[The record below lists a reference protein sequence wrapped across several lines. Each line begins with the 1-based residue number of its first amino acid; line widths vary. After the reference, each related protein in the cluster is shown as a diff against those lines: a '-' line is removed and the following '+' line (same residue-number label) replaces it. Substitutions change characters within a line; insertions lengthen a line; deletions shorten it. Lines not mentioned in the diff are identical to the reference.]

1 MLTNLKVDPEQLPK
15 RVIVC
20 GDPKRAALIA
30 SKLEDT
36 RQIGENRE
44 YHSYA
49 GSWRG
54 TEVAV
59 VSHGVGSPGAAV
71 CFEELAKG
79 GVQVIIRVGTAGS
92 YQQEIGPGSLVISS
106 AVVRQDGL
114 TSQLVPPGFP
124 AVANRRV
131 VDALVQ
137 AAKAHES
144 GLNVTEGITLT
155 LDVFYSGVL
164 EFPHKLYQKAGV
176 LAVEM
181 ENAALFVIAA
191 LRGMKAG
198 SILAIDGY
206 ADADL
211 LASYNPHTETVA
223 KAIEAEAQIALDA
236 LVSVSA

>member
-15 RVIVC
+15 CVIVC

-30 SKLEDT
+30 SKLDNQ

-49 GSWRG
+49 GTWKG
-54 TEVAV
+54 VEVAI
-59 VSHGVGSPGAAV
+59 VSHGVGAPGAAV

-92 YQQEIGPGSLVISS
+92 YQKEIETGSLVISS
-106 AVVRQDGL
+106 AAVRQDGL
-114 TSQLVPPGFP
+114 TSQLVPAGFP
-124 AVANRRV
+124 AVANRHV

-137 AAKAHES
+137 AAGANASDLK
-144 GLNVTEGITLT
+144 VVEGITLT

-181 ENAALFVIAA
+181 ENTALFVIAA
-191 LRGMKAG
+191 LRGIKAG

-211 LASYNPHTETVA
+211 LESYNPHTDVMA
-223 KAIEAEAQIALDA
+223 KAIEAEALIALDA
-236 LVSVSA
+236 VIAVS

>member
-30 SKLEDT
+30 SKLDDQ

-49 GSWRG
+49 GTWKG
-54 TEVAV
+54 VEVAV
-59 VSHGVGSPGAAV
+59 VSHGVGAPGAAV

-92 YQQEIGPGSLVISS
+92 YQKEIETGSLVISS
-106 AVVRQDGL
+106 AAVRQDGL
-114 TSQLVPPGFP
+114 TSQLVPAGFP
-124 AVANRRV
+124 AVANRHV

-137 AAKAHES
+137 AAGANASDLK
-144 GLNVTEGITLT
+144 VVEGITLT

-181 ENAALFVIAA
+181 ENTALFVIAA
-191 LRGMKAG
+191 LRGIKAG

-211 LASYNPHTETVA
+211 LESYNPHTDVMA
-223 KAIEAEAQIALDA
+223 KAIEAEALIALGA
-236 LVSVSA
+236 VIAVS

>member
-15 RVIVC
+15 RIIVC

-30 SKLEDT
+30 SKLTDH
-36 RQIGENRE
+36 RSIGENRE

-49 GSWRG
+49 GTWKG
-54 TEVAV
+54 VEVAV

-79 GVQVIIRVGTAGS
+79 GAQVMIRVGTAGS
-92 YQQEIGPGSLVISS
+92 YQKEITPGSLVISS
-106 AVVRQDGL
+106 SVARQDGL
-114 TSQLVPPGFP
+114 TSQLVPAGFP
-124 AVANRRV
+124 AVADRHV
-131 VDALVQ
+131 VEALVQ
-137 AAKAHES
+137 AAKKHEAH
-144 GLNVTEGITLT
+144 LKVAEGITLT
-155 LDVFYSGVL
+155 LDVFYNGVL

-181 ENAALFVIAA
+181 ENSALFVICA
-191 LRGMKAG
+191 LRGVKAG

-211 LASYNPHTETVA
+211 LESYNPHTEEMA
-223 KAIEAEAQIALDA
+223 KAIEAEASIALDA
-236 LVSVSA
+236 VIQVEI

>member
-1 MLTNLKVDPEQLPK
+1 MLTNLKINPAELPK

-30 SKLEDT
+30 SKLGNH
-36 RQIGENRE
+36 RQLAENRE
-44 YHSYA
+44 YRSYA
-49 GSWRG
+49 GEWKG
-54 TEVAV
+54 VEVAI

-79 GVQVIIRVGTAGS
+79 GVEVIIRVGTAGS
-92 YQQEIGPGSLVISS
+92 YQQEIQPGSLVIST
-106 AVVRQDGL
+106 AAVRQDGL

-124 AVANRRV
+124 AIANRQV
-131 VDALVQ
+131 AGALVE
-137 AAKAHES
+137 AAKSSNS
-144 GLNVTEGITLT
+144 GLHIAEGITLT
-155 LDVFYSGVL
+155 LDVFYNGVL

-181 ENAALFVIAA
+181 ENSALFVIAA

-198 SILAIDGY
+198 SILAIDGF

-211 LASYNPHTETVA
+211 LQDYNPHTENLA
-223 KAIEAEAQIALDA
+223 KAIEAEALIALDA
-236 LVSVSA
+236 VISVK

>member
-1 MLTNLKVDPEQLPK
+1 MLTNLKVDPQELPK

-30 SKLEDT
+30 SKLEGH

-49 GSWRG
+49 GTWKG
-54 TEVAV
+54 TEVAI

-92 YQQEIGPGSLVISS
+92 YQQAIEPGSLVISTS
-106 AVVRQDGL
+106 VVRQDGL

-124 AVANRRV
+124 AVADRRV
-131 VDALVQ
+131 ADALVQ
-137 AAKAHES
+137 AAGAS
-144 GLNVTEGITLT
+144 DFGLKVAEGMTLT
-155 LDVFYSGVL
+155 LDVFYNGVL

-181 ENAALFVIAA
+181 ENSALFVIAS

-211 LASYNPHTETVA
+211 LESYNPYTDTMA
-223 KAIEAEAQIALDA
+223 RAIEAEALIALDA
-236 LVSVSA
+236 VVGV

>member
-15 RVIVC
+15 RAIVC
-20 GDPKRAALIA
+20 GDPKRAAWIA
-30 SKLEDT
+30 AKLANH

-44 YHSYA
+44 YYSYA
-49 GSWRG
+49 GVWKG

-92 YQQEIGPGSLVISS
+92 YQREIEPGSLVISAAS
-106 AVVRQDGL
+106 VRQDGL
-114 TSQLVPPGFP
+114 TSQLVPAGFP
-124 AVANRRV
+124 AIADRRV

-137 AAKAHES
+137 AAQAVDS
-144 GLNVTEGITLT
+144 GLRVAEGITLT
-155 LDVFYSGVL
+155 LDAFYSGVL

-181 ENAALFVIAA
+181 ENAALFVISA

-211 LASYNPHTETVA
+211 LEEYNPHTETTA
-223 KAIEAEAQIALDA
+223 KAIEAEALIALDA
-236 LVSVSA
+236 VVAV

>member
-30 SKLEDT
+30 SKLDDQ

-49 GSWRG
+49 GTWKG
-54 TEVAV
+54 VEVAV
-59 VSHGVGSPGAAV
+59 VSHGVGAPGAAV

-92 YQQEIGPGSLVISS
+92 YQKEIETGSLVISS
-106 AVVRQDGL
+106 AAVRQDGL
-114 TSQLVPPGFP
+114 TSQLVPAGFP
-124 AVANRRV
+124 AVANRHV

-137 AAKAHES
+137 AAGANASDLK
-144 GLNVTEGITLT
+144 VFEGITLT
-155 LDVFYSGVL
+155 LDVFYIGVL

-181 ENAALFVIAA
+181 ENTALFVIAA
-191 LRGMKAG
+191 LRGMRAG

-211 LASYNPHTETVA
+211 LDSYNPHTDVMA
-223 KAIEAEAQIALDA
+223 KAIEAEALIALDA
-236 LVSVSA
+236 VIAVSQ

>member
-30 SKLEDT
+30 SKLDDQ

-49 GSWRG
+49 GTWKG
-54 TEVAV
+54 VEVAV
-59 VSHGVGSPGAAV
+59 VSHGVGAPGAAV

-92 YQQEIGPGSLVISS
+92 YQKEIETGSLVISS
-106 AVVRQDGL
+106 AAVRQDGL
-114 TSQLVPPGFP
+114 TSQLVPAGFP
-124 AVANRRV
+124 AVANRHV

-137 AAKAHES
+137 AAGANASDLK
-144 GLNVTEGITLT
+144 VVEGITLT

-181 ENAALFVIAA
+181 ENTALFVIAA
-191 LRGMKAG
+191 LRGIKAG

-211 LASYNPHTETVA
+211 LESYNPHTDVMA
-223 KAIEAEAQIALDA
+223 KAIEAEALIALDA
-236 LVSVSA
+236 VIAVS